1 MAYTVVVVAN
11 ASDPAPLQFYSPFAG
26 AAIGEFF
33 RDTGRPALIVF
44 DDLSK
49 QAVAYREVSLLL
61 RRPRRERRPE
71 VGAQSRQHVPPRTD
85 SRALMATP
93 LPPVLYAED
102 EDNDAFLMQ
111 RAFARAGVKN
121 PLKVVIDGAAAI
133 RYLSGAGEFSDR
145 ALHPSPCLL
154 LLDLN
159 LPRQSGL
166 DVLAW
171 ARSQPGLR
179 SLPIV
184 ILTSSSQ
191 DRDIGS
197 AYSLGANGYLVKPP
211 SSEKLIDLVS
221 SLRDV
226 CLVSEKRAGR
236 WLDIKGN
243 QPPPAGP

>member
-1 MAYTVVVVAN
+1 
-11 ASDPAPLQFYSPFAG
+11 
-26 AAIGEFF
+26 
-33 RDTGRPALIVF
+33 
-44 DDLSK
+44 
-49 QAVAYREVSLLL
+49 
-61 RRPRRERRPE
+61 
-71 VGAQSRQHVPPRTD
+71 
-85 SRALMATP
+85 MATP
-93 LPPVLYAED
+93 LPPVLFAEVV
-102 EDNDAFLMQ
+102 DNDAFLMQ